1 MKQKSTIGFMITGML
16 FVLFLVLTVVVAL
29 VDVQPIGPLGSEV
42 GLSTLNRWVFDRI
55 GVHPAWE
62 TVTDL
67 LGLVALACA
76 AGFGVLGFC
85 QLIKRKKLWKVDHE
99 LLVLGVFYCLV
110 LSFYVLFEILVINHR
125 PILIEGELEASY
137 PSSHTMLI
145 ICIMSTAMMEFH
157 RLLGQKKPV
166 ALTLEI
172 LSGLILGVTV
182 IGRLLAGIHWFT
194 DIVGGALLASALV
207 SLYVS
212 VVWWIAERKG
222 TRE

>member
-110 LSFYVLFEILVINHR
+110 LSFYVLFEILVINNAIR
-125 PILIEGELEASY
+125 RGIADGVPYSQLRTLIDESDFEPLIRDCVRLVENGTTTVDEAY
-137 PSSHTMLI
+137 RTI
-145 ICIMSTAMMEFH
+145 NSTDA
-157 RLLGQKKPV
+157 
-166 ALTLEI
+166 
-172 LSGLILGVTV
+172 
-182 IGRLLAGIHWFT
+182 
-194 DIVGGALLASALV
+194 
-207 SLYVS
+207 
-212 VVWWIAERKG
+212 
-222 TRE
+222 